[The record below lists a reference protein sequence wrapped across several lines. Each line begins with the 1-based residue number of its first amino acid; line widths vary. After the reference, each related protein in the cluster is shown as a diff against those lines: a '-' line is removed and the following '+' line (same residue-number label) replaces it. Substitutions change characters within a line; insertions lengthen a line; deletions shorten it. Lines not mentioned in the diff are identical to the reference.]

1 MIVSIL
7 ARPRRLAALLLLPLL
22 ALAAFHSTPAYAD
35 SNFPVGTR
43 AYVVL
48 ADTEFYS
55 QPDYEASAI
64 ARLPH
69 GAAVDISEEPR
80 TTESGVTWY
89 GVRVNGVFGWLPGDD
104 LTRDPAVAP
113 PPPTATAAPPPP
125 APPSAP
131 PAAATAEPARD
142 GTSRGGVAAPASAAS
157 RVVDMGLS
165 LKGHPYVWGGIGPKA
180 FDCSGFVYY
189 VFNKVGLNL
198 PRSMAEQIR
207 AGTRIAAADLRPGD
221 LVYFQNTSSR
231 GISHISIYIGN
242 GKIVHA
248 ANERT
253 GVLVSDLWS
262 AYWAAHYA
270 GSVRIIR

>member
-7 ARPRRLAALLLLPLL
+7 ARPQRLAAILLLPLL
-22 ALAAFHSTPAYAD
+22 ALAAFHTTPAYAD
-35 SNFPVGTR
+35 TSFPVGTR

-48 ADTEFYS
+48 ADTAFYS

-69 GAAVDISEEPR
+69 GAAVDISEDPL
-80 TTESGVTWY
+80 TTACGVAWL

-104 LTRDPAVAP
+104 LTRDLG
-113 PPPTATAAPPPP
+113 TAPPP
-125 APPSAP
+125 APAAPAPPAPAAP
-131 PAAATAEPARD
+131 PAATATPEPARD

-180 FDCSGFVYY
+180 FDCSGFVYF

-207 AGTRIAAADLRPGD
+207 SGTRIAAADLRPGD

>member
-1 MIVSIL
+1 MILFRL
-7 ARPRRLAALLLLPLL
+7 ARPVRLAVFLLLPLL
-22 ALAAFHSTPAYAD
+22 LVAAFPARPASAD
-35 SNFPVGTR
+35 GTFPVGTQ
-43 AYVVL
+43 AYVLL

-55 QPDYEASAI
+55 QPDFEASLI

-69 GAAVDISEEPR
+69 GAVVEISEAPR
-80 TTESGVTWY
+80 TTESGVAWY
-89 GVRVNGVFGWLPGDD
+89 GVRVNGVFGWLPADD
-104 LTRDPAVAP
+104 LTGAMAPPPPPPTATPVPP
-113 PPPTATAAPPPP
+113 PPPTATAVPPP
-125 APPSAP
+125 APTARDGASRGGPAA
-131 PAAATAEPARD
+131 PAAAAQ
-142 GTSRGGVAAPASAAS
+142 

-189 VFNKVGLNL
+189 VFNKVGLSL
-198 PRSMAEQIR
+198 PRSMADQIR
-207 AGTRIAAADLRPGD
+207 AGTRIKAAELQPGD
-221 LVYFQNTSSR
+221 LVFFQNTSKR
-231 GISHISIYIGN
+231 GISHISLYIGN

-270 GSVRIIR
+270 GSVRIIH

>member
-1 MIVSIL
+1 VSLLIVAAFD
-7 ARPRRLAALLLLPLL
+7 ARPA
-22 ALAAFHSTPAYAD
+22 SAD
-35 SNFPVGTR
+35 TTFPVGTQ

-55 QPDYEASAI
+55 QPDFEATVI

-69 GAAVDISEEPR
+69 GAVVEISEEPH
-80 TTESGVTWY
+80 TTESGVAWY
-89 GVRVNGVFGWLPGDD
+89 GVKVNGVFGWLPGDD
-104 LTRDPAVAP
+104 LTRDTAAPAPPTDTPAP
-113 PPPTATAAPPPP
+113 PPAA
-125 APPSAP
+125 AP
-131 PAAATAEPARD
+131 PAAQPAAPPAAQPTAPPARD
-142 GTSRGGVAAPASAAS
+142 GASRGGTQAPPSAAS

-165 LKGHPYVWGGIGPKA
+165 LKGHPYVWGGTGPKA

-189 VFNKVGLNL
+189 VFNKVGFKL
-198 PRSMAEQIR
+198 PRAMIDQIHS
-207 AGTRIAAADLRPGD
+207 GTRIAAADLQPGD
-221 LVYFQNTSSR
+221 LVYFQNTSKR
-231 GISHISIYIGN
+231 GISHIAIYIGN

-270 GSVRIIR
+270 GSVRVLR

>member
-1 MIVSIL
+1 MIVSIP
-7 ARPRRLAALLLLPLL
+7 ARPRWLATLLLLPLL

-35 SNFPVGTR
+35 TSFPVGSH
-43 AYVVL
+43 AYVLL

-55 QPDYEASAI
+55 QPDYEANVI
-64 ARLPH
+64 TRLPH
-69 GAAVDISEEPR
+69 GAAVEVTDEPR
-80 TTESGVTWY
+80 TAESGITWY
-89 GVRVNGVFGWLPGDD
+89 GVRADGVFGWLPAAD
-104 LTRDPAVAP
+104 LTTNPG
-113 PPPTATAAPPPP
+113 TASPPPP
-125 APPSAP
+125 AVTAVPPT
-131 PAAATAEPARD
+131 AAPARD
-142 GTSRGGVAAPASAAS
+142 GTSRGVAAPASAAA

-165 LKGHPYVWGGIGPKA
+165 LKGHPYVWGGIGPRA